1 MSIDKKIEEIKE
13 KFEAIDGWEERYK
26 VLIMLGKDLSPM
38 NPEYKEEKFI
48 VKGCQSQVWLY
59 PEFIDG
65 VVKYSADSDALIVK
79 GIVSLLIH
87 VYSGQEPDV
96 IVNHKPDF
104 LKELGISDHLSM
116 NRTNGLA
123 SIVKSIKMY
132 AFAFSLTKS

>member
-1 MSIDKKIEEIKE
+1 LSIEKKIDEIMK

-26 VLIMLGKDLSPM
+26 VLIMLGKDLEPM
-38 NPEYKEEKFI
+38 SDEHKEEKYI

-59 PEFIDG
+59 PEYIDG
-65 VVKYSADSDALIVK
+65 AVFFSADSDALIVK
-79 GIVSLLIH
+79 GIVSLLLQ
-87 VYSGQEPDV
+87 VYSGQKPDV

-132 AFAFSLTKS
+132 AFAFSLTK

>member
-1 MSIDKKIEEIKE
+1 MK

-26 VLIMLGKDLSPM
+26 VLIMLGKDLEPM
-38 NPEYKEEKFI
+38 SDEHKEEKYI

-59 PEFIDG
+59 PEYIDG
-65 VVKYSADSDALIVK
+65 AVFFSADSDALIVK
-79 GIVSLLIH
+79 GIVSLLLQ
-87 VYSGQEPDV
+87 VYSGQKPDV

-132 AFAFSLTKS
+132 AFAFSLTK